1 MSSILTNNGA
11 MVALQTLKSINKNL
25 SATQNEISTG
35 KSVATAKDNA
45 AVWSISK
52 VMESDVKGFQGIQD
66 SLSLGDSTV
75 SVARQ
80 ASETVTD
87 LLTQIKGKIVAA
99 QEENVDR
106 SKIQADISAL
116 RDQIGAVVGAA
127 QFNGLNLLA
136 NDGTTDGSGTV
147 KVLASLDRST
157 SGVTASD
164 ISISKQDLRTTQQ
177 DFTGGTVN
185 VSTADQN
192 LNATQTQTLTVAAPT
207 AGQVYSLELTGT
219 DADSSLF
226 VPATYTTGA
235 TIADAKKIFY
245 VAKDGDSAANV
256 AAGLASAFAKYAT
269 DNNLDSN
276 ILDITASNNTLVAT
290 SGVTTATDFIA
301 VGINVIGSPTS
312 VTVGGGLAALND
324 IDVSTNAGADAA
336 LTAIEDMIGT
346 AIDASAAFGSAQG
359 RLETQQEFVSGMVDA
374 LKAGI
379 GTMVDAD
386 MEEASARL
394 QALQVQQQLGV
405 QALSIA
411 NQAPQTIL
419 SLFR

>member
-1 MSSILTNNGA
+1 
-11 MVALQTLKSINKNL
+11 
-25 SATQNEISTG
+25 
-35 KSVATAKDNA
+35 
-45 AVWSISK
+45 
-52 VMESDVKGFQGIQD
+52 
-66 SLSLGDSTV
+66 
-75 SVARQ
+75 
-80 ASETVTD
+80 
-87 LLTQIKGKIVAA
+87 
-99 QEENVDR
+99 
-106 SKIQADISAL
+106 
-116 RDQIGAVVGAA
+116 
-127 QFNGLNLLA
+127 
-136 NDGTTDGSGTV
+136 
-147 KVLASLDRST
+147 
-157 SGVTASD
+157 
-164 ISISKQDLRTTQQ
+164 
-177 DFTGGTVN
+177 
-185 VSTADQN
+185 
-192 LNATQTQTLTVAAPT
+192 
-207 AGQVYSLELTGT
+207 VYSLELTGT

-276 ILDITASNNTLVAT
+276 ILDITATNNTLVAT

-346 AIDASAAFGSAQG
+346 AIDASAAFGSVQG